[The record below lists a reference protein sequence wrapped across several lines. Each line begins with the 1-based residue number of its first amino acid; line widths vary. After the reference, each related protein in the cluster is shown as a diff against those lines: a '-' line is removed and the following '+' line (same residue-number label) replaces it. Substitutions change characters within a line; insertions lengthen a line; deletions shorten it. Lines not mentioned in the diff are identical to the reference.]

1 MCEAGTTEL
10 YIDNNGDVY
19 PCPLLKSYSFL
30 YCGNALTRNGM
41 NCGIRLPCRN
51 FVMCRNAKTAP
62 ILVVLGVVLSN
73 WPLMTLLLENR
84 NFA

>member
-1 MCEAGTTEL
+1 M
-10 YIDNNGDVY
+10 
-19 PCPLLKSYSFL
+19 S
-30 YCGNALTRNGM
+30 LTRNGV